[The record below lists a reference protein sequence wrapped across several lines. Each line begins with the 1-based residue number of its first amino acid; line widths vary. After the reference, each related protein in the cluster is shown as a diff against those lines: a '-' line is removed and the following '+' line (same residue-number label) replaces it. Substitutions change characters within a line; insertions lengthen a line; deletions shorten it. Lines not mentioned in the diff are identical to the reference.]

1 MEDMGIKINGRID
14 IPAEFD
20 DIAKR
25 YFMHYIFY
33 QTYHKGDSLDDLDYL
48 YGGVKKPF
56 RRGWCTNCGQW
67 TESDASCSG
76 DARELWKSSHN
87 DVGYC
92 PNCGETVQYKSIG
105 RSGMCKNLTQ
115 EPARL
120 LFVQKVTPERVIL
133 RACNVWRE
141 MRPDDPER
149 LSYEYGETA
158 RYDLRPGSAELWKKP
173 VSGYYY
179 YLVEAGWEKKKKIA
193 EPWPITGQYGTLIDY
208 QLALSAE
215 EDDLNGTFLQYL
227 PMEDFASREWLHGG
241 AYGGHY
247 RTNRVPWGMILSY
260 AAMYPSVEM
269 AAKRGWWDLLDDLCG
284 LGKPNA
290 RYINWAGTKPETFFR
305 CTKNR
310 QDAKIIA
317 NSRRHV
323 DALRFYADGQPAIQA
338 AALADRWEYDNLK
351 KSADKL
357 GEDPYELDY
366 YLNKQGRPGHDGA
379 ILLEDYREA
388 AGKLGRDLTV
398 PLIRWPKNL
407 VGAHDEAVKS
417 VKMMSAEK
425 KNGIYRDTVYPMYR
439 RRYEFEADGWCAIV
453 PERLED
459 IALEGQLQH
468 HCVAGYIDRHAD
480 GQTII
485 IFLRPSLCRAVP
497 RYTVEITPGG
507 QLKQV
512 QGYNNRLENKPTKD
526 AEDFLTKWYWEIAH
540 RINKEIR
547 ENKKAAKAAENES
560 KKERTTA

>member
-1 MEDMGIKINGRID
+1 MEIEIGGRID
-14 IPAEFD
+14 IPVEFD

-33 QTYHKGDSLDDLDYL
+33 QTYRKGDSLDDLDYL

-76 DARELWKSSHN
+76 DARELWKCSHN
-87 DVGYC
+87 GTGHC
-92 PNCGETVQYKSIG
+92 PNCGERVQYKSIG
-105 RSGMCKNLTQ
+105 RSGMCKNLTDK
-115 EPARL
+115 PARL
-120 LFVQKVTPERVIL
+120 LFVQIITPERVIL
-133 RACNVWRE
+133 RACNVWRD

-149 LSYEYGETA
+149 LSYEYDETA

-173 VSGYYY
+173 VSGWYY
-179 YLVEAGWEKKKKIA
+179 YLAPASWEKKKKIG
-193 EPWPITGQYGTLIDY
+193 EPWPMTVSCGTPVDY
-208 QLALSAE
+208 RLALSADG
-215 EDDLNGTFLQYL
+215 DDLNGTFLQYL
-227 PMEDFASREWLHGG
+227 PLEDFASREWLHGG
-241 AYGGHY
+241 PYGGRFH
-247 RTNRVPWGMILSY
+247 TNRVPWGMILSY

-269 AAKRGWWDLLDDLCG
+269 AAKRGWWDLLEDLCG
-284 LGKPNA
+284 FGKPNA
-290 RYINWAGTKPETFFR
+290 RYINWAGTKPEAFFR
-305 CTKNR
+305 RAKNR

-317 NSRRHV
+317 GCRRHV
-323 DALRFYADGQPAIQA
+323 DALQFYAGGQTAAQA
-338 AALADRWEYDNLK
+338 AALADRWEYDDLK
-351 KSADKL
+351 RCANML
-357 GEDPYELDY
+357 LENPMELDY
-366 YLNKQGRPGHDGA
+366 YLEKQGRHGHDGA
-379 ILLEDYREA
+379 IFLQDYREA
-388 AGKLGRDLTV
+388 AGKLGRDLSV

-417 VKMMSAEK
+417 VKMMSVEK

-459 IALEGQLQH
+459 IALEGRLQH
-468 HCVAGYIDRHAD
+468 HCVGGYIDRHAE

-512 QGYNNRLENKPTKD
+512 QGYNNRLENKPTED
-526 AEDFLTKWYWEIAH
+526 ALAFMEKWYAEIA
-540 RINKEIR
+540 RRLAKEKR
-547 ENKKAAKAAENES
+547 ENKKAAEAAKEE
-560 KKERTTA
+560 KERATA